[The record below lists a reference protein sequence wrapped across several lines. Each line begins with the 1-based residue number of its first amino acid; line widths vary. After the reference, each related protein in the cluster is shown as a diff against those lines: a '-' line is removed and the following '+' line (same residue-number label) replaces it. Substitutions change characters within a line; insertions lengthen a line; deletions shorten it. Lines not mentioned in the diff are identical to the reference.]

1 MCAHQGLCREWKS
14 YTFVLLS
21 TQYAGAAAK
30 PFALVA
36 NCGDSRL
43 LTDDASG
50 TTNFRQV
57 TQDHRPDEP
66 SELQRLKDCQRA
78 GRAYLARVGKRHTLR
93 VFPGGL
99 AVSRTIG
106 DVGQCRAIIP
116 TPDVFV
122 LPLMND
128 DDDDNDRGCT
138 QRFVMASDGLW
149 TYVSNEAA
157 GMLAARTCVDGL
169 STRSPK
175 QAVSE
180 LMEHCLQ
187 HGGYHDDVTI
197 LVVDVTIPSLPEL
210 LL

>member
-1 MCAHQGLCREWKS
+1 
-14 YTFVLLS
+14 LLS
-21 TQYAGAAAK
+21 TQYAGAAEN

-43 LTDDASG
+43 LTDDGSG
-50 TTNFRQV
+50 TTSFRPV
-57 TQDHRPDEP
+57 TKDHRPSEP
-66 SELQRLKDCQRA
+66 SELQRLKESQRD

-99 AVSRTIG
+99 AMSRSIG
-106 DVGQCRAIIP
+106 DVGLSGAIIP

-122 LPLMND
+122 LPLID
-128 DDDDNDRGCT
+128 DDDDIDNSRPHGYSRGCT

-149 TYVSNEAA
+149 NYVSNETA
-157 GMLAARTCVDGL
+157 GRLAARACVDG
-169 STRSPK
+169 SPARSPK

-197 LVVDVTIPSLPEL
+197 LVVDVTISS
-210 LL
+210 